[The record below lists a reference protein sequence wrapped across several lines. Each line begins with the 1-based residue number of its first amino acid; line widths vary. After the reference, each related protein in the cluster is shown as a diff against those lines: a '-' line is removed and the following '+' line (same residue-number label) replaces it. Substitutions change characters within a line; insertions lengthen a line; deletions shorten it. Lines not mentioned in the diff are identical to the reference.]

1 MSEGEPADTES
12 ERTKSEVSG
21 PETRRESTKLQRGQL
36 LAGKYRLELQLGEGG
51 MGFVWSAY
59 HVELELPVAIK
70 LLRPGVKSERVVQR
84 LRLEARAAARLA
96 HPSIV
101 RVLDIACTDA
111 GEPFIVMEL
120 LTGQSLADVLARG
133 RMTPAEAVRALLPIA
148 DALAHAHSK
157 GVVHRD
163 LKPENVFLSTDEEQP
178 QPRLLDFGIAKLSSG
193 ARSLPKLTE
202 KGTVLGSPSY
212 MSPEQVRG
220 DEVDFRSDIW
230 SFCVLLY
237 RAISGTTP
245 FSRTDKREVMQAIMQ
260 DEPAALPVGN
270 LIDAQLAELIRWG
283 LRKDPAERPSSMYV
297 LGARLADW
305 LRARSNVLER
315 AAPPTREDRP
325 VPSAPAV
332 VSDRDRATE
341 RIVRSSSRP
350 RPRRSRRWAALAGF
364 WILLVGGAVAWAGS
378 GPSPATPRAQ
388 ELALSPA
395 APVLVAE
402 VITRPPTTPPETPVV
417 TPAGDSLD
425 VAVRPEPAPKARK
438 VVRARP
444 APTSELP
451 F

>member
-1 MSEGEPADTES
+1 MSAGARVDSDS
-12 ERTKSEVSG
+12 ERTRSETNA
-21 PETRRESTKLQRGQL
+21 PATLRESSKLKRGQL

-70 LLRPGVKSERVVQR
+70 LLRPGVKTARVVER
-84 LRLEARAAARLA
+84 LKLEARAAARLA

-101 RVLDIACTDA
+101 RVLDIASTDE

-120 LTGQSLADVLARG
+120 LTGENLADVLARG
-133 RMTPAEAVRALLPIA
+133 RMTPADAVRALLPIA
-148 DALAHAHSK
+148 DALAHAHAK

-163 LKPENVFLSTDEEQP
+163 LKPENVFLSTDDEQP
-178 QPRLLDFGIAKLSSG
+178 QPRLLDFGIAKLAQGSR
-193 ARSLPKLTE
+193 AFAKLTD

-220 DEVDFRSDIW
+220 DDVDFRSDIW

-237 RAISGTTP
+237 RAVSGTTP

-260 DEPAALPVGN
+260 DEPAPLPVGN

-283 LRKDPAERPSSMYV
+283 LRKDPAERPASMYV

-305 LRARSNVLER
+305 LRARGDVEPR
-315 AAPPTREDRP
+315 AMPALVDGPRISAPP
-325 VPSAPAV
+325 V
-332 VSDRDRATE
+332 VSDRDRPTE
-341 RIVRSSSRP
+341 RIVRSSP

-364 WILLVGGAVAWAGS
+364 SILLVGGAVAWAGS
-378 GPSPATPRAQ
+378 APSPVPAVVGAPALPSAAVPPLQSSAPQDVAIQ
-388 ELALSPA
+388 EPS
-395 APVLVAE
+395 
-402 VITRPPTTPPETPVV
+402 I
-417 TPAGDSLD
+417 TPAGDS
-425 VAVRPEPAPKARK
+425 PPS
-438 VVRARP
+438 VVRTPAAKPKRVPPARP
-444 APTSELP
+444 APTSALP